1 MLALIDGQRE
11 RKQEQNQGGHPAG
24 CVGIQVG
31 ADVDQDWGRATGV
44 KEKGMGSLE
53 HLSDTTSHLNVGHE
67 EGE

>member
-31 ADVDQDWGRATGV
+31 ADGDQDWGRATGV
-44 KEKGMGSLE
+44 
-53 HLSDTTSHLNVGHE
+53 
-67 EGE
+67 